1 MAALVTADQIRDN
14 IARTVRETQ
23 IDDLILSWM
32 NLTGLEIHNFS
43 PWTWLRRKQEFTT
56 VVDQENY
63 NLDSEV
69 DRIGLVR
76 QRTTPQ
82 KIQYLPDELFY
93 RFLPNPEDVSSG
105 TPRFYRLWEETGFS
119 APLAADDTVYVVSSS
134 TSDGSTFTVRIR
146 GRNASGEVVTETLTM
161 NGTTNVT
168 SNTTWDAGGLMAI
181 SKSASTTGTISCRR
195 TTGDTLLS
203 EMEPDNLAP
212 RFKRMSL
219 YPIPSAAITI
229 NLEYYERYIFLIND
243 VDVPQMDLQWNW
255 VLREG
260 ALAKT
265 WEYKQNEQAAAQHQA
280 IFDRGL
286 QLMHRQDAANQDYV
300 PVIQPRFFDRRTIR
314 RTSDSIS
321 DNFPSYSL
329 RP

>member
-23 IDDLILSWM
+23 IDDLILAWM
-32 NLTGLEIHNFS
+32 NLTGLEIHNFH
-43 PWTWLRRKQEFTT
+43 PWTWLRRKQTFST
-56 VVDQENY
+56 VTNQEDY
-63 NLDSEV
+63 NLDSEI

-93 RFLPNPEDVSSG
+93 RFLPNPEDISSG
-105 TPRFYRLWEETGFS
+105 TPRFYRLWEETGFL

-134 TSDGSTFTVRIR
+134 TDDGATFTIRIR
-146 GRNASGEVVTETLTM
+146 GRNASGEVVTETLTL

-168 SNTTWDAGGLMAI
+168 SSTTWEAAGLQAI
-181 SKSASTTGTISCRR
+181 SKSASTTGTIRCRR
-195 TTGDTLLS
+195 TTGDTLLA
-203 EMEPDNLAP
+203 ELEPDNLAP
-212 RFKRMSL
+212 RYKRMSL

-229 NLEYYERYIFLIND
+229 NLEYYERYIFLINNT
-243 VDVPQMDLQWNW
+243 DVPQMDLQWNY

-265 WEYKQNEQAAAQHQA
+265 WEYKQNETAFLQHQA
-280 IFDRGL
+280 IFQAGL
-286 QLMHRQDAANQDYV
+286 LAMRRQDEANQDYV
-300 PVIQPRFFDRRTIR
+300 PVLQPRFQDRGILR

-329 RP
+329 RL